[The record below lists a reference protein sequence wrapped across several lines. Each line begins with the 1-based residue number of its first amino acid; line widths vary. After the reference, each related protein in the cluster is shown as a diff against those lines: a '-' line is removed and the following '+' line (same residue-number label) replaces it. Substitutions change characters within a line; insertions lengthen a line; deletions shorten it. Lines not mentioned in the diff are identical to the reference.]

1 MTDPTAGGFLRSLL
15 LKPVSIRNLRP
26 LLSVTSNGPI
36 IPLNLPFPGKISTTV
51 ASVSCHGLSLASR
64 RFFHC
69 YKVNQRDAAS
79 TLHHPLLQFHPA
91 YSAEHPLN
99 LGEFE
104 VWARA
109 RKILGPLSISQFYGP
124 SG

>member
-1 MTDPTAGGFLRSLL
+1 MRSL
-15 LKPVSIRNLRP
+15 S
-26 LLSVTSNGPI
+26 SVASNEPI
-36 IPLNLPFPGKISTTV
+36 ITLNLPFPGKISTTV
-51 ASVSCHGLSLASR
+51 ASVAYHGLSLASR

-91 YSAEHPLN
+91 YSVEHPLN

-109 RKILGPLSISQFYGP
+109 RKFLGSLSISQFYGP